1 MEKGG
6 FMTEKKL
13 ELYYFEQ
20 CPYCQFVMQALRVTG
35 LEQKVVL
42 RDIHEDAKN
51 KQKLIQ
57 DTGRGTV
64 PCLYIDGKPMHE
76 SKDIANWLHAYAK
89 EIQGEEG
96 RA

>member
-1 MEKGG
+1 
-6 FMTEKKL
+6 MTEKKL

-20 CPYCQFVMQALRVTG
+20 CPYCQKVLQALRLTG
-35 LEQKVVL
+35 LEEKVTYM
-42 RDIHEDAKN
+42 DIHEDSKN
-51 KQKLIQ
+51 KQKLLA

-76 SKDIANWLHAYAK
+76 SDDIVAWLKKYAK
-89 EIQGEEG
+89 EIQQDSSTEG

>member
-1 MEKGG
+1 MS
-6 FMTEKKL
+6 EKKL

-20 CPYCQFVMQALRVTG
+20 CPYCQLVMQTLRVTG
-35 LEQKVVL
+35 LEEKVVFK
-42 RDIHEDAKN
+42 DIHEDPKF

-57 DTGRGTV
+57 DTGKGTV

-76 SKDIANWLHAYAK
+76 SRDIAEWLKNYSK
-89 EIQGEEG
+89 EIQNAAEG